1 MAAWT
6 RRRPGMTAG
15 PAGLREQDSGQ
26 HGHDLGVGVHVSSVQ
41 VRILGLGCDFSM
53 LMVYGLVVDHELSQ

>member
-1 MAAWT
+1 
-6 RRRPGMTAG
+6 MTAG
-15 PAGLREQDSGQ
+15 TGGLREQDSGQ